1 MANTMDLGV
10 NEPERRRFPGLRVRG
25 VAIAVVAPAA
35 AGVAS
40 IPLARNGPAAAIA
53 LFLLAIVIATV
64 AGGLWAGLLAAVL
77 SSLGLVFLSEAQGLA
92 LQLEGTEE
100 AVTAVVFLTVALVVG
115 ILVGGAA
122 EERAR
127 ASRREREARLLGH
140 LSSRFVSGEVP
151 DRVLDDFVRVLLEPF
166 GLVSAEVHVE
176 LDGTQL
182 RARAVRSELTPGGPD
197 SVVPLVVGPVSFGT
211 LRVERPAGRR
221 PLGPH
226 EQLLLEA
233 ASKQAAA
240 ALDRARLDARARLAQ
255 LDAETNQL
263 RAAMFSSVTHDFRT
277 PLASIKAG
285 VTSLL
290 DPSVEHD
297 PTQERELL
305 TTILEET
312 DRLNRL
318 VGNILDL
325 ARIRAGA
332 LIPARNEAGLDEIAE
347 VVVARL
353 VPRLHDVRIVL
364 DIDDDVPPV
373 AVDEM
378 QLDQVMTNLLEN
390 AARHSPPGGEVR
402 LSVSPSN
409 DHVVV
414 RVTDQGPGVPAGD
427 RERIFEAF
435 YRGASIPDSP
445 GTGLGL
451 AIANAIV
458 TAHGGRIW
466 VEDAVGERRD
476 LRVRDPRVRAG
487 PRGRPR
493 PRRSPGRSGG
503 AHMTLVLVVDD
514 EPQIRRALRTSLEA
528 HGYEVATVG
537 TGEEGVVGAA
547 EQAPDLVLLDLGLPD
562 IDGTEVIR
570 RVRGFSDVPVIV
582 LSVRESQTDKVA
594 ALDAGADDYVTKPFG
609 MEELL
614 ARARAAMRRKQSD
627 EPSAPVLRF
636 GRLEVDLPRRLVTL
650 DGEQVRLT
658 PTEYGLLEALV
669 TNPGKLLTHQWLLR
683 KVWGQGYGTET
694 TYLRTYVRALRN
706 KLGDDAQAPA
716 LIVTEPGVGYRWV
729 AEVAG

>member
-1 MANTMDLGV
+1 MSSAMDRGV
-10 NEPERRRFPGLRVRG
+10 SEVEPRRFRGLSARG
-25 VAIAVVAPAA
+25 AFIAVVAPAA

-53 LFLLAIVIATV
+53 LFLLAIVIAAV

-77 SSLGLVFLSEAQGLA
+77 SSIALPFLYGAPRFRLRFD
-92 LQLEGTEE
+92 GTEE
-100 AVTAVVFLTVALVVG
+100 ILTGLVFLTVALVVG

-127 ASRREREARLLGH
+127 AGRREREARLLGH
-140 LSSRFVSGEVP
+140 LSSRFVSGDVP

-166 GLVSAEVHVE
+166 GLVSAEVLVE
-176 LDGTQL
+176 VDGTQMN
-182 RARAVRSELTPGGPD
+182 ARAEQPGLTPGGPD
-197 SVVPLVVGPVSFGT
+197 TVVPLVVGPVSFGT

-290 DPSVEHD
+290 DRSVEHEPD
-297 PTQERELL
+297 QERELL

-332 LIPARNEAGLDEIAE
+332 LIPTRHEAGLDEIAE

-353 VPRLHDVRIVL
+353 APRLDDVAVVL
-364 DIDDDVPPV
+364 DIDEIVPSV

-390 AARHSPPGGEVR
+390 AARHSPVGGEVH
-402 LSVSPSN
+402 LSIAAAKDRVE
-409 DHVVV
+409 V
-414 RVTDQGPGVPAGD
+414 RVCDSGPGVPD
-427 RERIFEAF
+427 EERERIFEAF
-435 YRGASIPDSP
+435 YRGESIPDSP

-466 VEDAVGERRD
+466 VEET
-476 LRVRDPRVRAG
+476 
-487 PRGRPR
+487 
-493 PRRSPGRSGG
+493 PGGG
-503 AHMTLVLVVDD
+503 ATFAFEIPVHVLQPP
-514 EPQIRRALRTSLEA
+514 EREA
-528 HGYEVATVG
+528 
-537 TGEEGVVGAA
+537 
-547 EQAPDLVLLDLGLPD
+547 
-562 IDGTEVIR
+562 
-570 RVRGFSDVPVIV
+570 
-582 LSVRESQTDKVA
+582 
-594 ALDAGADDYVTKPFG
+594 
-609 MEELL
+609 
-614 ARARAAMRRKQSD
+614 
-627 EPSAPVLRF
+627 SA
-636 GRLEVDLPRRLVTL
+636 
-650 DGEQVRLT
+650 
-658 PTEYGLLEALV
+658 
-669 TNPGKLLTHQWLLR
+669 
-683 KVWGQGYGTET
+683 
-694 TYLRTYVRALRN
+694 
-706 KLGDDAQAPA
+706 
-716 LIVTEPGVGYRWV
+716 
-729 AEVAG
+729 

>member
-1 MANTMDLGV
+1 METSM
-10 NEPERRRFPGLRVRG
+10 EPVVPEPDRGRFRGLDARG
-25 VAIAVVAPAA
+25 VIVAVVAPAA

-40 IPLARNGPAAAIA
+40 IPLAPNGPAATIA
-53 LFLLAIVIATV
+53 FFLLAIVIAAV
-64 AGGLWAGLLAAVL
+64 SGGLWSGLLAAVV
-77 SSLGLVFLSEAQGLA
+77 SSLALSLIDGSPGFRLAFTGTEGVVTALVFLA
-92 LQLEGTEE
+92 
-100 AVTAVVFLTVALVVG
+100 VALVVG

-127 ASRREREARLLGH
+127 ATRREREARLLGH

-166 GLVSAEVHVE
+166 GLVSAEVRVE

-182 RARAVRSELTPGGPD
+182 SARAVRPGLRSGGPD
-197 SVVPLVVGPVSFGT
+197 TVVPLVVGPVSFGT

-226 EQLLLEA
+226 EHLLLEA

-255 LDAETNQL
+255 LDAEANQL

-332 LIPARNEAGLDEIAE
+332 LTPARNEAGLDEIAE
-347 VVVARL
+347 AVVAR
-353 VPRLHDVRIVL
+353 VAPRLDHVRVVL
-364 DIDDDVPPV
+364 EIADDVPSV

-378 QLDQVMTNLLEN
+378 QIDQVMTNLLEN
-390 AARHSPPGGEVR
+390 AARHSPPGGDIR
-402 LSVSPSN
+402 LSVAQRG
-409 DHVVV
+409 DDVAV
-414 RVTDQGPGVPAGD
+414 RVADAGSGVALED
-427 RERIFEAF
+427 RDRVFEAF

-458 TAHGGRIW
+458 KAHDGRIW
-466 VEDAVGERRD
+466 VEDA
-476 LRVRDPRVRAG
+476 
-487 PRGRPR
+487 
-493 PRRSPGRSGG
+493 PGGG
-503 AHMTLVLVVDD
+503 AAFVFEIPIRDRMVD
-514 EPQIRRALRTSLEA
+514 P
-528 HGYEVATVG
+528 VA
-537 TGEEGVVGAA
+537 
-547 EQAPDLVLLDLGLPD
+547 D
-562 IDGTEVIR
+562 
-570 RVRGFSDVPVIV
+570 
-582 LSVRESQTDKVA
+582 
-594 ALDAGADDYVTKPFG
+594 ALDAGHDGARDDRVAQ
-609 MEELL
+609 E
-614 ARARAAMRRKQSD
+614 
-627 EPSAPVLRF
+627 
-636 GRLEVDLPRRLVTL
+636 GRT
-650 DGEQVRLT
+650 
-658 PTEYGLLEALV
+658 
-669 TNPGKLLTHQWLLR
+669 
-683 KVWGQGYGTET
+683 
-694 TYLRTYVRALRN
+694 
-706 KLGDDAQAPA
+706 
-716 LIVTEPGVGYRWV
+716 
-729 AEVAG
+729 